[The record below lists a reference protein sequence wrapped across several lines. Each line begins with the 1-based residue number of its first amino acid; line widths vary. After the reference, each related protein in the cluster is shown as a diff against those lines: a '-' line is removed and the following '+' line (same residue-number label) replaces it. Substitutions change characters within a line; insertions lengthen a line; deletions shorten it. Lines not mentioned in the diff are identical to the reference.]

1 VLFTYVISSC
11 CVCRFLRFVRRK
23 PYYVHCPLSDSPLN
37 NNEYAISLRSF
48 SNASSTAIHLRRNQ
62 LGSLC
67 CIRPRGCGVDR
78 LSMSIHVPEDSNMTA
93 GLLVKK
99 AAQQRI
105 YATSCQASF
114 LLQNR
119 PGSSSWKNHRSAW
132 GIDMMKQYKS
142 NAVHLQGPTVCTSSP
157 HWNKMSLTLWLSF
170 TGAPKLA

>member
-1 VLFTYVISSC
+1 MSFHHVASVDFCDLSVGSHTMSTALYRIHPSTIMNM
-11 CVCRFLRFVRRK
+11 
-23 PYYVHCPLSDSPLN
+23 PYLSGRSVMLHPLPYTSD
-37 NNEYAISLRSF
+37 EISL
-48 SNASSTAIHLRRNQ
+48 AAYAVYA
-62 LGSLC
+62 
-67 CIRPRGCGVDR
+67 PRGCGVDR

-142 NAVHLQGPTVCTSSP
+142 NAVDLQGPTVCTSSP